1 MCDLDNFNNM
11 MARKNDEYERTVE
24 YYSSAE
30 KRKEK
35 NEKKGFFLKGDNTNV
50 TVMKRNLS

>member
-11 MARKNDEYERTVE
+11 MSRKNDEYEKTVE
-24 YYSSAE
+24 YYSSPE

-35 NEKKGFFLKGDNTNV
+35 NERKGIFFERG
-50 TVMKRNLS
+50 

>member
-30 KRKEK
+30 KKKEK
-35 NEKKGFFLKGDNTNV
+35 NEKKGIFFERG
-50 TVMKRNLS
+50 